1 MYYDRSYNEGYGA
14 ASNAAAASVQPLK
27 FGGKELERRGNIL
40 PNDDVTYRKVNG
52 VEYSNHQE

>member
-14 ASNAAAASVQPLK
+14 ASNAVASSVQPLK
-27 FGGKELERRGNIL
+27 FGGKVLERRGNIL
-40 PNDDVTYRKVNG
+40 PNDDVTYRRVNG